1 MGSLIIMDIVLA
13 AAGGLLLGYG
23 AALMSGFF
31 PLGAAAFPLP
41 RTFGRGVVLVTA
53 AVLALLIPLLLGF
66 VFAAANWAPA
76 LIAAGLALLSGPLLF
91 QALPAEPAT
100 GAPGLALVFTLT
112 AALCALLL
120 WRLVT

>member
-1 MGSLIIMDIVLA
+1 MGSLIITDILLA

-41 RTFGRGVVLVTA
+41 RLFGRSIVLVTT
-53 AVLALLIPLLLGF
+53 AVLTLLIPLLLAF

-76 LIAAGLALLSGPLLF
+76 LIAAGLALLAGPLLF
-91 QALPAEPAT
+91 QALPTEPAM
-100 GAPGLALVFTLT
+100 GAPGLTLVFALT
-112 AALCALLL
+112 TALCTLLL
-120 WRLVT
+120 WRLVI